1 MTLLQQISDLE
12 SDIRN
17 HKITSEIA
25 NSRLKYLYINNLRD
39 FVNEY
44 YDSDDKNIDEK
55 IIKFWDL

>member
-12 SDIRN
+12 SEIRN

-25 NSRLKYLYINNLRD
+25 NSRLKILFINNLRD

-44 YDSDDKNIDEK
+44 YDPDDKNIDEN